1 MDLQARGRP
10 DLAWRCVNRW
20 LEHTGDYEGLQ
31 VLGYYRVYRALV
43 RARGGFAVDAAA
55 SAARR
60 YRSTGGP
67 CCADGRGA
75 ARCNATWRWPWS

>member
-1 MDLQARGRP
+1 MDLQARGRS

-31 VLGYYRVYRALV
+31 VLGYYRVYRA
-43 RARGGFAVDAAA
+43 RWCGPDGGLAVDAAA

-60 YRSTGGP
+60 CRITERP
-67 CCADGRGA
+67 MLR
-75 ARCNATWRWPWS
+75 

>member
-43 RARGGFAVDAAA
+43 RARVAGCSGRSCER
-55 SAARR
+55 SA
-60 YRSTGGP
+60 
-67 CCADGRGA
+67 
-75 ARCNATWRWPWS
+75 